1 MWALVPVK
9 RLAASKSRLAS
20 VLSQSQRA
28 ELTCRMLEDVL
39 HALRCAPSV
48 KKIVVLSNEPC
59 IDGALAGVERYA
71 EAEEG
76 DVNRSL
82 AAAITS
88 MPLSTQRVLIL
99 PADIPGVRAEDID
112 ALAKAHQE
120 GVLVCPAVVDG
131 GTNALLTSLPLPIT
145 LQFGERSFARHLH
158 AARLR
163 GVVVQTM
170 LRPALARDVDRPADL
185 DWLRGI
191 AHPGRAATYVRSRY
205 GDVSEREAG

>member
-20 VLSQSQRA
+20 VLSQSERA

-48 KKIVVLSNEPC
+48 KKIVVLSNERC
-59 IDGALAGVERYA
+59 IDGALAGVERYP

-82 AAAITS
+82 AAAIES
-88 MPLSTQRVLIL
+88 MPQSTQRVLIL
-99 PADIPGVRAEDID
+99 PADVPSVRADDIE

-131 GTNALLTSLPLPIT
+131 GTNALLSSLPLPIT
-145 LQFGERSFARHLH
+145 LQFGERSCARHVH
-158 AARLR
+158 AARVH
-163 GVVVQTM
+163 GVAVQTM

-185 DWLRGI
+185 DWLTDVL
-191 AHPGRAATYVRSRY
+191 HPGRATTYIRSLR
-205 GDVSEREAG
+205 GELAEREAG